1 MKKVRVSLGERSY
14 AVHIGPGMLDEAGL
28 LLQDLGFS
36 DRAVIVTHP
45 NLKKLYGGM
54 LEESLASRGFRV
66 TVLEV
71 PEGEEQKSLET
82 AGRLYRELTDAFA
95 ERTTPILAL
104 GGGVIGDLTGFVAAT
119 YLRGVPFV
127 QVPTSLLAQVDS
139 SIGGKVAVNHGSM
152 KNKIGA
158 FYQPRVVIADID
170 VLKTVDITD
179 GLAEAIKYGVIL
191 DAGFFSYLERNI
203 DRIKARDAK
212 AMETVVYRSAKTKAD
227 VVSQDETD
235 MGFRAILNYGHTVG
249 HAVESVSDFGITHG
263 QAVAIGMVAAAK
275 ISQRMGMISDADV
288 ARIRGLI
295 VRAGLPVELPF
306 LEITRLMHAMKHDKK
321 VLQGR
326 IRFVLPQ
333 TIGEVV
339 ITDGVDNSLVEQVL
353 LEEK

>member
-1 MKKVRVSLGERSY
+1 MKKVRVRLGNRSY
-14 AVHIGPGMLDEAGL
+14 SIHIGQGMLDEAGI

-36 DRAVIVTHP
+36 GPAVIVTHP
-45 NLKKLYGGM
+45 NLRKLYGGR
-54 LEESLASRGFRV
+54 LEESLASRGFKV
-66 TVLEV
+66 AVLEV

-82 AGRLYRELTDAFA
+82 AGRLYQELTDVFA

-139 SIGGKVAVNHGSM
+139 SIGGKVAVNHGTM

-158 FYQPRVVIADID
+158 FYQPRMVIADID
-170 VLKTVDITD
+170 VLKTVDLTD

-191 DAGFFSYLERNI
+191 DAGFFSYLESNI
-203 DRIKARDAK
+203 DRIKARNAK
-212 AMETVVYRSAKTKAD
+212 ALETVVYRSAKIKAD
-227 VVSQDETD
+227 VVSHDETD
-235 MGFRAILNYGHTVG
+235 MGLRAILNFGHTVG

-275 ISQRMGMISDADV
+275 ISRGMGMISDADV
-288 ARIRGLI
+288 ARIKELI
-295 VRAGLPVELPF
+295 VRAGLPVELPL
-306 LEITRLMHAMKHDKK
+306 LEITRLMHSMKHDKK
-321 VLQGR
+321 VLQGK
-326 IRFVLPQ
+326 IRFVLPR
-333 TIGEVV
+333 TVGEVV
-339 ITDGVDNSLVEQVL
+339 ITDGVDNSLVERVL